1 MSFLLL
7 YIEEIESG
15 RIIAGQELKSVLKR
29 LKSDLDNPRYEYDE
43 KPGQIRI
50 EFIERFCKHTKSPF
64 NGLPFKLELWE
75 KAFLEAAYG
84 FKYKESGLRRFNEAL
99 LLIARKNGKTT
110 FIAGIDLAEFFL
122 SKGGTDIVC
131 ASNTN
136 DQASILFEEINN
148 MREQSKALRNEK
160 RSKKNIFYIYSPK
173 NKNKIKKLSAQSR
186 NKDGYNIEVGC
197 IDEVHEMTDSKVYDA
212 IKQSQSTKQEP
223 LIFIITTEGTTV
235 DGFLDNKLAYV
246 RKMIK
251 GEINDEKILP
261 WLYTQDS
268 TEEIFNDPSSW
279 QKSNPSLGTIKMK
292 SYFDDIMN
300 KARNDM
306 ATKVTM
312 LCKDFNIKQ
321 IESGSWLTFNELNN
335 EEKYKLTDLSDSY
348 AIGGVDLSSTTDLTA
363 AVLLLVKNGKK
374 YVIPHFFMPSEL
386 VQKRVEEDKIPYD
399 IWVKKGYITLTQ
411 GNQND
416 FSLVTQ
422 WFLKMTREFDIR
434 PLWIGYDPWN
444 SQYWVK
450 EMEEA
455 GFTMEK
461 IRQGI
466 YTLSEPMKQLEG
478 DLKNKLINYNNHP
491 ILKWCFANTQAKV
504 DVNGNIQP
512 SKLNSK
518 LKRIDGCV
526 ALIIAYAVLTR
537 FKNDYENMVSYEVYK
552 WDYLM
557 FFKEKRKL

>member
-1 MSFLLL
+1 MSFLLS

-64 NGLPFKLELWE
+64 NGLLFKLELWE

-84 FKYKESGLRRFNEAL
+84 FKYKGSGLRRFNEAL

-363 AVLLLVKNGKK
+363 SVLLLVKNGKK

-537 FKNDYENMVSYEVYK
+537 YKNDYENMVS
-552 WDYLM
+552 
-557 FFKEKRKL
+557 

>member
-1 MSFLLL
+1 MSFLLS
-7 YIEEIESG
+7 YIDEIESG
-15 RIIAGQELKSVLKR
+15 RIIAGNELKSVLKR
-29 LKSDLDNPRYEYDE
+29 LKSDLNDPRFIYDE
-43 KPGQIRI
+43 EPGRIRI
-50 EFIERFCKHTKSPF
+50 EFIEKFCKHTKSPF
-64 NGLPFKLELWE
+64 NGQPFILELWE
-75 KAFLEAAYG
+75 KALLECAYG
-84 FKYKESGLRRFNEAL
+84 FKMADTGLRRFNEVV

-136 DQASILFEEINN
+136 EQSGILFEEINN

-160 RSKKNIFYIYSPK
+160 RSRKNIFYIYSPK

-212 IKQSQSTKQEP
+212 IKQSQSTKKEP

-235 DGFLDNKLAYV
+235 DGFLDNKLEYC

-251 GEINDEKILP
+251 GEIDDIRILP

-268 TEEIFNDPSSW
+268 DEEIFSDPSSW
-279 QKSNPSLGTIKMK
+279 QKSNPSIGTIKTK
-292 SYFDDIMN
+292 SYFEDMMV
-300 KARNDM
+300 KARNDL
-306 ATKVTM
+306 ATRVTM
-312 LCKDFNIKQ
+312 MCKDFNIKQ
-321 IESGSWLTFNELNN
+321 LESGSWLTYQDLNN
-335 EEKYKLTDLSDSY
+335 EKKYKLDDLRDSY

-363 AVLLLVKNGKK
+363 ATLLIIKNGKK
-374 YVIPHFFMPSEL
+374 YVISHFFMPSEIVSQR
-386 VQKRVEEDKIPYD
+386 VQEDKIPYD
-399 IWVKKGYITLTQ
+399 IWIKKGLVTLTE

-422 WFLKMTREFDIR
+422 WFLKMVREYGIR

-450 EMEEA
+450 EMEDA

-461 IRQGI
+461 VRQGI

-478 DLKNKLINYNNHP
+478 DLKNKLVIYDNNP
-491 ILKWCFANTQAKV
+491 ILKWCFSNTQAKV
-504 DVNGNIQP
+504 DINGNIQP

-526 ALIIAYAVLTR
+526 SLIISYAVLNR
-537 FKNDYENMVSYEVYK
+537 YKLEYENMIS
-552 WDYLM
+552 
-557 FFKEKRKL
+557 

>member
-1 MSFLLL
+1 MN
-7 YIEEIESG
+7 
-15 RIIAGQELKSVLKR
+15 
-29 LKSDLDNPRYEYDE
+29 DPRFIYDE
-43 KPGQIRI
+43 EPGRLRI
-50 EFIERFCKHTKSPF
+50 EFIEKFCKHTKSPF
-64 NGLPFKLELWE
+64 NGQPFILELWE
-75 KAFLEAAYG
+75 KALLECAYG
-84 FKYKESGLRRFNEAL
+84 FKMADSGLRRFNEVV

-110 FIAGIDLAEFFL
+110 FVAGIDLAEFFL
-122 SKGGTDIVC
+122 SSGGTDIVC

-136 DQASILFEEINN
+136 EQASILFEEINN

-160 RSKKNIFYIYSPK
+160 RSRKNIFYIYSPT

-212 IKQSQSTKQEP
+212 IKQSQSTKREP

-235 DGFLDNKLAYV
+235 DGFLDNKLDYC

-251 GEINDEKILP
+251 GEIDDIRILP

-268 TEEIFNDPSSW
+268 DEEIFSDPSSW
-279 QKSNPSLGTIKMK
+279 QKSNPSIGTIKTR
-292 SYFDDIMN
+292 SYFEDMMV
-300 KARNDM
+300 KARNDL
-306 ATKVTM
+306 ATRVTM
-312 LCKDFNIKQ
+312 MCKDFNIKQ
-321 IESGSWLTFNELNN
+321 LESGSWLTYLDLNN
-335 EEKYKLTDLSDSY
+335 ETKYKLDDLRDSY

-363 AVLLLVKNGKK
+363 AVLLIIKGGKK

-386 VQKRVEEDKIPYD
+386 IAQRVQEDKIPYD
-399 IWVKKGYITLTQ
+399 IWVKKGLVTLTE

-422 WFLKMTREFDIR
+422 WFLKMVREYGIR

-450 EMEEA
+450 EMEDS

-478 DLKNKLINYNNHP
+478 DLKNKLVIYDNNP
-491 ILKWCFANTQAKV
+491 ILKWCFSNTQAKV

-526 ALIIAYAVLTR
+526 ALIIAYAVLNR
-537 FKNDYENMVSYEVYK
+537 YKIEYENMIS
-552 WDYLM
+552 
-557 FFKEKRKL
+557 

>member
-1 MSFLLL
+1 MSFLLS
-7 YIEEIESG
+7 YIDEIESR
-15 RIIAGQELKSVLKR
+15 RIIAGEELKSVLKG
-29 LKSDLDNPRYEYDE
+29 LKDDLNNPRYVYDE

-64 NGLPFKLELWE
+64 NGQPFILELWE
-75 KAFLEAAYG
+75 KALLECAYG
-84 FKYKESGLRRFNEAL
+84 FKMAGTGLRRFNEVI

-110 FIAGIDLAEFFL
+110 FVAGIDLAEFFL
-122 SKGGTDIVC
+122 SSGGTDIVC

-212 IKQSQSTKQEP
+212 IKQSQSTKKEP
-223 LIFIITTEGTTV
+223 LIFIITTEGNTV
-235 DGFLDNKLAYV
+235 DGFLDSKLDYC

-251 GEINDEKILP
+251 GEIKDERILP

-268 TEEIFNDPSSW
+268 VEEVFEDPSSW
-279 QKSNPSLGTIKMK
+279 QKSNPSLGNIKLR
-292 SYFDDIMN
+292 SYLEDMMT
-300 KARNDM
+300 KASNDLS
-306 ATKVTM
+306 TRLTM
-312 LCKDFNIKQ
+312 LCKDFNVKQ
-321 IESGSWLTFNELNN
+321 LESGSWLTYLDLNN
-335 EEKYKLTDLSDSY
+335 EEKFQISDLSDSY

-363 AVLLLVKNGKK
+363 AVLLIIKNGKK
-374 YVIPHFFMPSEL
+374 YVIPHFFMPSEVL
-386 VQKRVEEDKIPYD
+386 QKRVEEDKIPYD
-399 IWVKKGYITLTQ
+399 IWVKKGLVTLTQ

-416 FSLVTQ
+416 FSLVTK
-422 WFLKMTREFDIR
+422 WFLSMVREHEIR

-450 EMEEA
+450 EMEDA

-461 IRQGI
+461 IRQGV
-466 YTLSEPMKQLEG
+466 YSLSEPMKQLEA
-478 DLKNKLINYNNHP
+478 DLKNKLVIYDNNP
-491 ILKWCFANTQAKV
+491 ILKWCFSNTQAKM

-526 ALIIAYAVLTR
+526 ALIIAYAVLNR
-537 FKNDYENMVSYEVYK
+537 FRNDYENMIS
-552 WDYLM
+552 
-557 FFKEKRKL
+557 

>member
-1 MSFLLL
+1 MSFLMD
-7 YIEEIESG
+7 YIHEIESG
-15 RIIAGQELKSVLKR
+15 RIIAGRELKSVLND
-29 LKSDLDNPRYEYDE
+29 LKNDLNDPRFIYDE
-43 KPGQIRI
+43 APGKLRI
-50 EFIERFCKHTKSPF
+50 EFIEKFCKHTKSPF
-64 NGLPFKLELWE
+64 NGQPFLLELWE
-75 KAFLEAAYG
+75 KALLECAYG
-84 FKYKESGLRRFNEAL
+84 FKMADTGLRRFNEVI

-122 SKGGTDIVC
+122 SRGGTDIVC

-212 IKQSQSTKQEP
+212 IKQSQSTKKEP

-235 DGFLDNKLAYV
+235 DGFLDTKLEYC

-251 GEINDEKILP
+251 GDIKDIRILP
-261 WLYTQDS
+261 WLYTQDNID
-268 TEEIFNDPSSW
+268 EIFTDPTSW
-279 QKSNPSLGTIKMK
+279 TKSNPSLGNIKLRSYLEDMMVK
-292 SYFDDIMN
+292 SQ
-300 KARNDM
+300 NDLS
-306 ATKVTM
+306 TRVTM

-321 IESGSWLTFNELNN
+321 LDSGSWLTFNDLNN
-335 EEKYKLTDLSDSY
+335 EERFNLEELRDSY

-363 AVLLLVKNGKK
+363 AVLLVIKNGKK
-374 YVIPHFFMPSEL
+374 YVIPHFFMPSDLIE
-386 VQKRVEEDKIPYD
+386 QRVKEDKIPYD
-399 IWVKKGYITLTQ
+399 LWIKKGLVTTTD

-422 WFLKMTREFDIR
+422 WFLSMVRTYGIR

-450 EMEEA
+450 EMEDA

-478 DLKNKLINYNNHP
+478 DLKNKLVIYDNNP
-491 ILKWCFANTQAKV
+491 ILKWCLSNTQAKV

-526 ALIIAYAVLTR
+526 ALIITYAVLSR
-537 FKNDYENMVSYEVYK
+537 YKNEYENMNS
-552 WDYLM
+552 
-557 FFKEKRKL
+557 

>member
-1 MSFLLL
+1 MSFLLS
-7 YIEEIESG
+7 YINEIEAG
-15 RIIAGQELKSVLKR
+15 RIIAGNELKSVLKR
-29 LKSDLDNPRYEYDE
+29 LKDDLNDPRFIYDE
-43 KPGQIRI
+43 EPGRLRI
-50 EFIERFCKHTKSPF
+50 EFIEKFCKHTKSPF
-64 NGLPFKLELWE
+64 NGQPFILELWE
-75 KAFLEAAYG
+75 KALLECAYG
-84 FKYKESGLRRFNEAL
+84 FKMADSGLRRFNEVV

-110 FIAGIDLAEFFL
+110 FVAGIDLAEFFL
-122 SKGGTDIVC
+122 SSGGTDIVC

-136 DQASILFEEINN
+136 EQASILFEEINN

-160 RSKKNIFYIYSPK
+160 RSRKNIFYIYSPT

-212 IKQSQSTKQEP
+212 IKQSQSTKREP

-235 DGFLDNKLAYV
+235 DGFLDNKLDYC

-251 GEINDEKILP
+251 GEIDDIRILP

-268 TEEIFNDPSSW
+268 DEEIFSDPSSW
-279 QKSNPSLGTIKMK
+279 QKSNPSIGTIKTR
-292 SYFDDIMN
+292 SYFEDMMV
-300 KARNDM
+300 KARNDL
-306 ATKVTM
+306 ATRVTM
-312 LCKDFNIKQ
+312 MCKDFNIKQ
-321 IESGSWLTFNELNN
+321 LESGSWLTYLDLNN
-335 EEKYKLTDLSDSY
+335 ETKYKLDDLRDSY

-363 AVLLLVKNGKK
+363 AVLLIIKGGKK

-386 VQKRVEEDKIPYD
+386 IAQRVQEDKIPYD
-399 IWVKKGYITLTQ
+399 IWVKKGLATLTE

-422 WFLKMTREFDIR
+422 WFLKMVREYGIR

-450 EMEEA
+450 EMEDS

-478 DLKNKLINYNNHP
+478 DLKNKLVIYDNNP
-491 ILKWCFANTQAKV
+491 ILKWCFSNTQAKV

-526 ALIIAYAVLTR
+526 ALIIAYAVLNR
-537 FKNDYENMVSYEVYK
+537 YKIEYENMIS
-552 WDYLM
+552 
-557 FFKEKRKL
+557 

>member
-1 MSFLLL
+1 MSFLLS
-7 YIEEIESG
+7 YINEIESG
-15 RIIAGQELKSVLKR
+15 RIVAGQELKSVLKR

-43 KPGQIRI
+43 KPGQVRI

-64 NGLPFKLELWE
+64 NGQPFKLELWE

-84 FKYKESGLRRFNEAL
+84 FKYKSSGLRRFNEAL

-173 NKNKIKKLSAQSR
+173 SKNKIKKLSAQSR

-251 GEINDEKILP
+251 GEIEDEKILP

-268 TEEIFNDPSSW
+268 VDEIFNDPTSW
-279 QKSNPSLGTIKMK
+279 VKSNPSLGSIKTK
-292 SYFDDIMN
+292 SYFNDIMN

-321 IESGSWLTFNELNN
+321 IESGSWLTFIELNN
-335 EEKYKLTDLSDSY
+335 EETYKLPDLSDSY

-363 AVLLLVKNGKK
+363 AVLLLIKNGKK

-399 IWVKKGYITLTQ
+399 VWVKKGYITLTQ

-422 WFLKMTREFDIR
+422 WFLKMVREFDIR

-450 EMEEA
+450 EMEDA

-526 ALIIAYAVLTR
+526 ALIIAYAVMTR
-537 FKNDYENMVSYEVYK
+537 YKNDYENMVN
-552 WDYLM
+552 
-557 FFKEKRKL
+557 